1 MFLHKPRESRCRAA
15 GLGAVI
21 RCGPHALIE
30 QRPTFH
36 ANVVLGTGREKS
48 RCASPA
54 GGDGKWQGAVDEPGK
69 QVLADDALP
78 VPVSK
83 SAASRPV
90 PDITSDGPSQQ
101 TDAGHVPLKSVGCG
115 AKVVTCGCGLR
126 AGGWVALLALVA
138 PCAAWS
144 KEGSET
150 VSLDK
155 GPGGADPGRLEWRYE
170 YSVEGRS
177 DGALTGANVKQ
188 TLSKPNGRAF
198 PRKASMP
205 SPRFRSPS
213 ARCLSARVPFTCAGR
228 HGRRHL
234 QLLLRTSG
242 LCRSL
247 PVCWL
252 RRGPCGCAAGRR
264 TNLLLEDPVVLELDR
279 HRWK

>member
-36 ANVVLGTGREKS
+36 ANVVLRTGREKS

-115 AKVVTCGCGLR
+115 AKVATCGCGLR
-126 AGGWVALLALVA
+126 AGGWIAPSTPVRRGAKRGLKPCLLTRGQ
-138 PCAAWS
+138 AAQI
-144 KEGSET
+144 
-150 VSLDK
+150 
-155 GPGGADPGRLEWRYE
+155 PGGWNGGTPWRADRMAPSL
-170 YSVEGRS
+170 
-177 DGALTGANVKQ
+177 AQ
-188 TLSKPNGRAF
+188 TLSKR
-198 PRKASMP
+198 
-205 SPRFRSPS
+205 
-213 ARCLSARVPFTCAGR
+213 
-228 HGRRHL
+228 
-234 QLLLRTSG
+234 
-242 LCRSL
+242 
-247 PVCWL
+247 
-252 RRGPCGCAAGRR
+252 
-264 TNLLLEDPVVLELDR
+264 
-279 HRWK
+279 